1 MCAVIKH
8 TIFMLLPPI
17 IACESTQCALLE
29 GFLPSLVILLTF
41 FGGKKKTKEA
51 LAVYNDVQQR
61 RELVFPLKPE
71 ELKANH

>member
-8 TIFMLLPPI
+8 AIFMLLPPI

-41 FGGKKKTKEA
+41 FGKKKTKEA
-51 LAVYNDVQQR
+51 LAVYNDVQQS

-71 ELKANH
+71 ELKANN

>member
-41 FGGKKKTKEA
+41 FGKKKTKEA

>member
-8 TIFMLLPPI
+8 AIFMLLPPI
-17 IACESTQCALLE
+17 IACESTQGALLE
-29 GFLPSLVILLTF
+29 GFLLSLVISLTF
-41 FGGKKKTKEA
+41 FGRKTKEA
-51 LAVYNDVQQR
+51 LPVYNDVQQS

>member
-8 TIFMLLPPI
+8 AIFMLLPPI
-17 IACESTQCALLE
+17 IACESTQGALLE
-29 GFLPSLVILLTF
+29 GFLLSLVISPTW
-41 FGGKKKTKEA
+41 KKTKEA
-51 LAVYNDVQQR
+51 LPVYNDVQQS